1 MQGPAVDLVLL
12 AMLILFF
19 GIQQRSR
26 PQPYYRFWFAGWIFV
41 FFGYIVQD
49 LRLMQLTLRHVQ
61 DAVSFDLLL
70 LGELTFLMSLLAS
83 VKGLRRAVLTG
94 VFVGVPVVLVFNY
107 VQLAKLPA
115 AVLVLGVLAWEGYG
129 GYIASDLLPEEWKAS
144 RWVIYILCIG
154 FGAAL
159 VVNIYGYGGVDLQN
173 WTLAEVLLCSAVL
186 YGATYG
192 RRNLPGFLGTLGFAA
207 WAGSYLVHPGQQH
220 SAAVLNTLYGFRDI
234 PQRVVAFAMIVQV
247 FQDAHAETAKL
258 AEGYRE
264 LYEDFRLLFERNPH
278 PMWIYDEATSRI
290 LSVNRATLKAY
301 GYSQAEMNGMQ
312 VQDLLAEPEPNTDE
326 PSGRPSL
333 PATVLREAVRVRHRL
348 KDDRVIA
355 ADVTEHRVLFQG
367 KPSRFVMA
375 VDVTEMER
383 ESQELLHRAHHD
395 ALTGLPNRRELD
407 MRIDACLSRSEREH
421 RKAAL
426 LTIDVD
432 HFKQVNDTYGH
443 LVGDECLKA
452 VASRLQ
458 SRIRAVDTLARS
470 GGEEF
475 SAIIGNLS
483 AAEDAQKIAAM
494 LLRIFDAPIALS
506 SGEIHLSIS
515 IGVAIYPDDGTDRHT
530 LMRQSDEAL
539 YRAKREG
546 RNRAEFATQ
555 LSPVVA
561 AAPAAASALPV

>member
-41 FFGYIVQD
+41 FVGYAVED
-49 LRLMQLTLRHVQ
+49 LRVVQPILLHLQ

-107 VQLAKLPA
+107 MQIARVPA
-115 AVLVLGVLAWEGYG
+115 AVLALAVLAWEGYG
-129 GYIASDLLPEEWKAS
+129 ASLARKLLPEEWKAS

-290 LSVNRATLKAY
+290 VSVNRATLKAY

-506 SGEIHLSIS
+506 GGEIHLSIS

>member
-107 VQLAKLPA
+107 MQIARVPA
-115 AVLVLGVLAWEGYG
+115 AVLALAVLAWEGYG
-129 GYIASDLLPEEWKAS
+129 ASLARDLLPEEWKAS

-561 AAPAAASALPV
+561 AAQAAASALPV